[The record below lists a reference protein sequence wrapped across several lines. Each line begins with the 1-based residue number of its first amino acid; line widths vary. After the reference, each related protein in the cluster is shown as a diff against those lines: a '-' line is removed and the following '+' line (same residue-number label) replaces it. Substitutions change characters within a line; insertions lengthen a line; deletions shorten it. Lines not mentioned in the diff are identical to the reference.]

1 MAPSHGQLL
10 ANTVGHGAGVLL
22 FGIAL
27 WLLMRRQSGRAGV
40 WAAWLALVWNLAS
53 LVSLGL
59 GNEARMGKAA
69 AESLAFAALSLLP
82 AVLLE
87 LSVGSAFRIAR
98 RLGYGVST
106 LAAVLH
112 ATELVVAESGI
123 HRTGLWMVTAGFAA
137 LTLYCFARTG
147 RSRLAGSMALFLLAV
162 SFSHFGVHTEQ
173 AWPVE
178 VVLHHAGIP
187 LALMILMQ
195 DVRFVLADALVRFL
209 ANVLLAG
216 VFVGLGVLGWELA
229 GPFWPESGYGQ
240 GLLLLAGCC
249 GLILYAVARGRLQTV
264 LTRVVF
270 KRRDPAEAARGL
282 VKLAAES
289 QNEEEF
295 LRQATRYVADWIGAP
310 MGKGEKGE
318 LVVPLRL
325 SHGTPYDLRL
335 GERLGGRRYLSED
348 LEALS
353 ALASRIVELADQMRE
368 AELRR
373 LVSQAEL
380 RALQAQIHP
389 HFLFNALNTLYGVI
403 PKQAEAARRMVL
415 NLSDLFRYFVK
426 PDRALIALEEELRI
440 VEAYLEIEKLR
451 LGEKLSTQ
459 IEVEERA
466 RRVTIPVLCIQPMAE
481 NAVKHG
487 VARNA
492 AGGRVTIQALV
503 EGERLSIIV
512 KDTGAGEQGGARQ
525 QGTGTGIDNVRKRLQ
540 HWYGE
545 EAALEFDSGRDGTR
559 VRISLPVEVRVASPD
574 RR

>member
-1 MAPSHGQLL
+1 MNSIAPSHGQLL

-27 WLLMRRQSGRAGV
+27 WLLMQRRGGRAGV
-40 WAAWLALVWNLAS
+40 WAAWLALIWNLAS

-69 AESLAFAALSLLP
+69 ADSLAFAALSLLP

-87 LSVGSAFRIAR
+87 LSVGSAFRLAT
-98 RLGYGVST
+98 RLGYVVST

-112 ATELVVAESGI
+112 ATELVVDESGI
-123 HRTGLWMVTAGFAA
+123 HRTGLWMITGGFAT

-147 RSRLAGSMALFLLAV
+147 RPRLAGSMALFLLAV

-178 VVLHHAGIP
+178 LGVHHAGIP
-187 LALMILMQ
+187 LALLILMQ

-216 VFVGLGVLGWELA
+216 VFVGLGVSGWQLGGSL
-229 GPFWPESGYGQ
+229 WPEGAFGQ

-249 GLILYAVARGRLQTV
+249 GLILYAVARSRLQAV
-264 LTRVVF
+264 LTSVVF

-282 VKLAAES
+282 EKLAGDS
-289 QNEEEF
+289 SNEEEF
-295 LRQATRYVADWIGAP
+295 LRKAELHLADWIGAP
-310 MGKGEKGE
+310 LLPDGDRAEVT
-318 LVVPLRL
+318 LPLRL
-325 SHGTPYDLRL
+325 SRGSKHSLRL

-348 LEALS
+348 LEAL
-353 ALASRIVELADQMRE
+353 AMLTARIGELADQMSE

-403 PKQAEAARRMVL
+403 PKQADAARRMVL
-415 NLSDLFRYFVK
+415 NLSDLFRYFLK
-426 PDRALIALEEELRI
+426 PDRALIAVEEELRI

-451 LGEKLSTQ
+451 LGDKLS
-459 IEVEERA
+459 ISIDVEERA
-466 RRVTIPVLCIQPMAE
+466 RGVPIPVLCIQPLVE

-492 AGGRVTIQALV
+492 APGRVTIHVRREGDQVSVTV
-503 EGERLSIIV
+503 E
-512 KDTGAGEQGGARQ
+512 DTGAGEHGGADQ
-525 QGTGTGIDNVRKRLQ
+525 EGTGTGIENVRKRLQ

-545 EAALEFDSGRDGTR
+545 EAALEFDSSRDGTR
-559 VRISLPVEVRVASPD
+559 VRIRFPVEVAR
-574 RR
+574 